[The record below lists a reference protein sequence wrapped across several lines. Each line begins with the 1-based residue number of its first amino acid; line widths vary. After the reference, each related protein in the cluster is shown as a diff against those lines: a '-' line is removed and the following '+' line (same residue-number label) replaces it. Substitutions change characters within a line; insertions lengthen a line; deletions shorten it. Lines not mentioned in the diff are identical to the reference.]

1 VPPFSVSGCAPSQQ
15 RCDGRRGPV
24 RVSKVVVRPG
34 RKGGGT
40 TLVFTLTR
48 GVALRF
54 TIVRVYPSCK
64 RVGSYTVRAHP
75 GVNRVRFNGRFRGR
89 PLAAGT
95 YRLFVQTRG
104 QTPTAVAVTMV
115 IARGKASQ
123 AFVRRALTANSCSP
137 AESRGIESALGSGA
151 SSGDEGTGAPADADQ
166 GTLPD
171 VILRVAGAVK
181 GVTHKAS
188 LGGGALPEPL
198 MVIFGLLTLASVGLG
213 TFVLVVLARSNW
225 YT

>member
-1 VPPFSVSGCAPSQQ
+1 M
-15 RCDGRRGPV
+15 
-24 RVSKVVVRPG
+24 VVRPG

-40 TLVFTLTR
+40 TLVFTLIR
-48 GVALRF
+48 GAALRF

-64 RVGSYTVRAHP
+64 RVGSFTVRAHR
-75 GVNRVRFNGRFRGR
+75 GVNRVRFNGRFHGR
-89 PLAAGT
+89 ALAAGT
-95 YRLFVQTRG
+95 YRLFIQARG
-104 QTPTAVAVTMV
+104 PTPTVVAVTMV

-137 AESRGIESALGSGA
+137 AESREIESALGSGA
-151 SSGDEGTGAPADADQ
+151 SSGSESTGAATDADEGT
-166 GTLPD
+166 LPS

-188 LGGGALPEPL
+188 LDRGSLPEPL
-198 MVIFGLLTLASVGLG
+198 MAILGLLTLASVGLG
-213 TFVLVVLARSNW
+213 TFVLVLLARSILARSNW

>member
-1 VPPFSVSGCAPSQQ
+1 
-15 RCDGRRGPV
+15 V
-24 RVSKVVVRPG
+24 RVSKMVVRPG

-48 GVALRF
+48 GAALRF

-64 RVGSYTVRAHP
+64 RVGSFTVRANP

-95 YRLFVQTRG
+95 YRLFIQTRG
-104 QTPTAVAVTMV
+104 QAPTVVAVTMV

-123 AFVRRALTANSCSP
+123 AFVRRALTANSCSL
-137 AESRGIESALGSGA
+137 AESREIESALGSGA
-151 SSGDEGTGAPADADQ
+151 SSGSESTGASADAGE
-166 GTLPD
+166 GTLPN

-181 GVTHKAS
+181 GVTQRAS
-188 LGGGALPEPL
+188 LNGGALPESL

-213 TFVLVVLARSNW
+213 TFVLVLLARSILARSNW